1 MSASKVKPVNENE
14 TNDRPI
20 LPTNKTMKL
29 SSTAFPE
36 GGPIPK
42 QSSRKG
48 GNLSP
53 PLSWSSVP
61 ENTKSLAIV
70 VDDPDAPDPAHPKCV
85 WVHWVAY
92 NIPPGSRALPTGAS
106 GTVKSFEE
114 GLNDWKHTGYEG
126 PQPPK
131 GTHRYFQ

>member
-1 MSASKVKPVNENE
+1 
-14 TNDRPI
+14 
-20 LPTNKTMKL
+20 MKL

-70 VDDPDAPDPAHPKCV
+70 VDDPDAPYPAHPKCV

-92 NIPPGSRALPTGAS
+92 NIPPGSKALPTGAS